1 VKTIPIKAV
10 AKPFEGDHFS
20 FVTYIQD
27 SSFHLSVSD
36 KMSRSALFAVASVA
50 TVCFIQ
56 FWIDGQ
62 MIVNNFDGPAS
73 RSSNQVATPTA
84 QRLAD
89 GCYHVFLDVGS
100 NIGNHVRFLF
110 EPQLYP
116 AARIARN
123 FFKEAFGPESE
134 RVNTDICV
142 FSFEP
147 NPDHYSRHEHL
158 RRAYNSLDW
167 RYTPIH
173 AGVGHQTGNITFYHT
188 GDDLGFT
195 TKKSNC
201 RRECRPEHVPII
213 RLADWIKRE
222 VADRRI
228 PQIRNN
234 TVIPPPRV
242 VMKMDIEFMEYEVIP
257 DLMLSG
263 VLCNNIHAVMG
274 EFHHDVQS
282 IAYLWPMTYQGGES
296 EWTLD
301 REMAKQIST
310 EWLRMME
317 HNLNCNTKFFMKDDE
332 SYRND
337 GQPLP
342 IIQTSSNASLP

>member
-1 VKTIPIKAV
+1 MLDIYRMSRFFFAL
-10 AKPFEGDHFS
+10 A
-20 FVTYIQD
+20 
-27 SSFHLSVSD
+27 SVS
-36 KMSRSALFAVASVA
+36 

-56 FWIDGQ
+56 FWMGSIQ
-62 MIVNNFDGPAS
+62 LANVVNDSS
-73 RSSNQVATPTA
+73 RDNQVAPTPTA
-84 QRLAD
+84 QAD

-116 AARIARN
+116 AAKIARN
-123 FFKEAFGPESE
+123 FFKEAFGPELD
-134 RVNTDICV
+134 RLNTDICV

-158 RRAYNSLDW
+158 RRAYNSLNW

-173 AGVGHQTGNITFYHT
+173 AGVAHHTGNITFYHT

-201 RRECRPEHVPII
+201 RKECRPEQVPII

-228 PQIRNN
+228 PLTGNN
-234 TVIPPPRV
+234 TIMPPRV
-242 VMKMDIEFMEYEVIP
+242 VMKMDVEFMEYEILP

-263 VLCNNIHAVMG
+263 IV
-274 EFHHDVQS
+274 
-282 IAYLWPMTYQGGES
+282 
-296 EWTLD
+296 
-301 REMAKQIST
+301 
-310 EWLRMME
+310 
-317 HNLNCNTKFFMKDDE
+317 
-332 SYRND
+332 
-337 GQPLP
+337 
-342 IIQTSSNASLP
+342 

>member
-1 VKTIPIKAV
+1 MLDIYRMSRFFFAL
-10 AKPFEGDHFS
+10 A
-20 FVTYIQD
+20 
-27 SSFHLSVSD
+27 SVS
-36 KMSRSALFAVASVA
+36 

-56 FWIDGQ
+56 FWMGSIQ
-62 MIVNNFDGPAS
+62 LANVVNDSS
-73 RSSNQVATPTA
+73 RDNQVAPTPTA
-84 QRLAD
+84 QAD

-116 AARIARN
+116 AAKIARN
-123 FFKEAFGPESE
+123 FFKEAFGPELD
-134 RVNTDICV
+134 RLNTDICV

-158 RRAYNSLDW
+158 RRAYNSLNW

-173 AGVGHQTGNITFYHT
+173 AGVAHHTGNITFYHT

-201 RRECRPEHVPII
+201 RKECRPEQVPII

-228 PQIRNN
+228 PLTGNN
-234 TVIPPPRV
+234 TIMPPRV
-242 VMKMDIEFMEYEVIP
+242 VMKMDVEFMEYEILP

-274 EFHHDVQS
+274 EFHHDLNM
-282 IAYLWPMTYQGGES
+282 IAYLWPMTYQGQGEGS
-296 EWTLD
+296 LWTLD
-301 REMAKQIST
+301 RGTAKQIST

-317 HNLNCNTKFFMKDDE
+317 HNPNCNTNFFMKDDE
-332 SYRND
+332 SYKND

-342 IIQTSSNASLP
+342 IIQMPSNNTSIP

>member
-1 VKTIPIKAV
+1 MIMGRSAI
-10 AKPFEGDHFS
+10 
-20 FVTYIQD
+20 
-27 SSFHLSVSD
+27 
-36 KMSRSALFAVASVA
+36 RSALCAVASVS
-50 TVCFIQ
+50 TVCFVQ
-56 FWIDGQ
+56 FWMGAQIIANGVDDS
-62 MIVNNFDGPAS
+62 NRS
-73 RSSNQVATPTA
+73 RNQVATPTS
-84 QRLAD
+84 QPKLAD

-123 FFKEAFGPESE
+123 FFNEVFGPESE
-134 RVNTDICV
+134 RVNTDVCV

-222 VADRRI
+222 VADRQI
-228 PQIRNN
+228 PQIGGNKNREM
-234 TVIPPPRV
+234 PPRV
-242 VMKMDIEFMEYEVIP
+242 AMKMDIEFMEYEVVP

-263 VLCNNIHAVMG
+263 ILCNYIHAVMG
-274 EFHHDVQS
+274 EFHHDLQS
-282 IAYLWPMTYQGGES
+282 IAYLWPMTYGDEER

-310 EWLRMME
+310 EWLRMMK
-317 HNLNCNTKFFMKDDE
+317 HNQNCNTKFSMKDDE

-342 IIQTSSNASLP
+342 IIQSSSNASLP

>member
-1 VKTIPIKAV
+1 MVINWRRLSNARIARVACIALLFTGFTLLSMKCLSWQTINIRQY
-10 AKPFEGDHFS
+10 S
-20 FVTYIQD
+20 T
-27 SSFHLSVSD
+27 SSFQNTGINRLGVSSKFNVD
-36 KMSRSALFAVASVA
+36 
-50 TVCFIQ
+50 
-56 FWIDGQ
+56 
-62 MIVNNFDGPAS
+62 
-73 RSSNQVATPTA
+73 QVALTPTA
-84 QRLAD
+84 QAD

-100 NIGNHVRFLF
+100 NIGNHVRFLY

-116 AARIARN
+116 AAKIARA
-123 FFKEAFGPESE
+123 FFQKAFGPELN
-134 RVNTDICV
+134 RVNSDICV

-158 RRAYNSLDW
+158 RRAYNSLNW

-173 AGVGHQTGNITFYHT
+173 AGVGHLTGNITFYHT

-201 RRECRPEHVPII
+201 RRECRPEQVPII

-222 VADRRI
+222 VADRQI
-228 PQIRNN
+228 PLIGNGNN
-234 TVIPPPRV
+234 TIIPPRV
-242 VMKMDIEFMEYEVIP
+242 VMKMDVEFMEYEILP

-274 EFHHDVQS
+274 EFHHDVNT
-282 IAYLWPMTYQGGES
+282 IAYLWPMTYQGQGEDS
-296 EWTLD
+296 LWTLD
-301 REMAKQIST
+301 RGTAKQIST

-317 HNLNCNTKFFMKDDE
+317 HNPNCNTKFFMKDDE

-342 IIQTSSNASLP
+342 IIYNNSSHP